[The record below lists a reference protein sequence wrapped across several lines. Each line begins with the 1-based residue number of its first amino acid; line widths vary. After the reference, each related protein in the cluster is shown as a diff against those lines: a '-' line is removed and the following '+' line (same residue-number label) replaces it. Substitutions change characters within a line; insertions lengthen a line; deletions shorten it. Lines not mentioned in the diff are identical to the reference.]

1 MANNQDKILTR
12 LAQIDSNFLL
22 LEEASCCPYVLN
34 RRMQKKK
41 IFVFAL
47 RTVLLCTIVV
57 MMNDPVNAALRF
69 AF

>member
-1 MANNQDKILTR
+1 MANNQDKISTR
-12 LAQIDSNFLL
+12 LAQIDPNFLL
-22 LEEASCCPYVLN
+22 LEEASCCPYILN

-41 IFVFAL
+41 IFVFAF
-47 RTVLLCTIVV
+47 RAMLLCAIVV

>member
-1 MANNQDKILTR
+1 MANNRDKILTR

-34 RRMQKKK
+34 RRMHKKK
-41 IFVFAL
+41 IFVFVFG
-47 RTVLLCTIVV
+47 TVLLWTIIV
-57 MMNDPVNAALRF
+57 MLNDSVNAAIRF